1 MSQDLPDQVEPPLPE
16 SMFAA
21 ITRTIRYDARGPSE
35 DAIERARQLA
45 RLLPA
50 PINGGW
56 RAWFD
61 RAAALIGTPIAPPSA
76 LVGVRRTSGPDVLE
90 WSSPVARVEIEIDP
104 PKSGSPFAVTLQ
116 GHVETSG
123 EHPRQACPVAAIAA
137 DGTVLACAM
146 IESTGYFS
154 LEAPGAVG
162 HLALALPGGTLIL
175 EFPRA
180 EAGQSGSQGAA
191 ED

>member
-1 MSQDLPDQVEPPLPE
+1 MI
-16 SMFAA
+16 AA
-21 ITRTIRYDARGPSE
+21 ITRTIRNDARGPS
-35 DAIERARQLA
+35 DHAIERARHLA

-50 PINGGW
+50 PIDGGW

-61 RAAALIGTPIAPPSA
+61 RAAALIGTPIAPPAA
-76 LVGVRRTSGPDVLE
+76 LAGVRRTAGPHVLE
-90 WSSPVARVEIEIDP
+90 WSSPVGRIEIEMDP
-104 PKSGSPFAVTLQ
+104 PRTGGPSTVTLQ
-116 GHVETSG
+116 GHAEIPG
-123 EHPRQACPVAAIAA
+123 ERPRHACPVAAIAN

-154 LEAPGAVG
+154 LEAPGPVA

-180 EAGQSGSQGAA
+180 EAGASGSQGAT